1 MIGVY
6 GPSGSG
12 KSTLIKLLITLLHP
26 TSGDIKYDE
35 ESIYLNEKEWI
46 EKIVYIPQNVNI
58 FNFSI
63 KENISLD
70 ENKVDIKK
78 IEDALHKVNLNRFL
92 ENADR
97 DLNYEIDNSAENIS
111 GGEAQRLAI
120 ARSFYHDKEIII
132 LDEPTSSLDKE
143 NEVKLLDEISVLKKE
158 KIFIIVSHSE
168 DVKSYCD
175 KVVEL

>member
-1 MIGVY
+1 ME
-6 GPSGSG
+6 
-12 KSTLIKLLITLLHP
+12 L
-26 TSGDIKYDE
+26 E
-35 ESIYLNEKEWI
+35 
-46 EKIVYIPQNVNI
+46 
-58 FNFSI
+58 NFSI

-132 LDEPTSSLDKE
+132 FDEPTSSLDKE
-143 NEVKLLDEISVLKKE
+143 NEIKLLDEISVLKKE

-168 DVKSYCD
+168 DVKNYCD

>member
-1 MIGVY
+1 M
-6 GPSGSG
+6 P
-12 KSTLIKLLITLLHP
+12 
-26 TSGDIKYDE
+26 
-35 ESIYLNEKEWI
+35 
-46 EKIVYIPQNVNI
+46 
-58 FNFSI
+58 
-63 KENISLD
+63 
-70 ENKVDIKK
+70 
-78 IEDALHKVNLNRFL
+78 HKVNLNRFL